1 MGSLDHSTH
10 KYTDSS
16 HTDKCMKLH
25 SISLTS
31 RIIWNNRVSV
41 DVVWREF
48 DAQNAQTFSI
58 NLFLA
63 PSSGCQLSKMAC
75 VSSLKKILQL
85 AVETGFTVPKSDFSL
100 HTPKRR
106 VPGPQPF
113 WDCYCTPNKNL
124 HTFHSVPCFQF
135 CSCFPCSPFFSNC
148 VHLLFGQLSHD
159 LNSLSLLGSEA
170 KDRN

>member
-1 MGSLDHSTH
+1 
-10 KYTDSS
+10 
-16 HTDKCMKLH
+16 MKLH

-100 HTPKRR
+100 HTPKKKKS
-106 VPGPQPF
+106 PGPNPSATA
-113 WDCYCTPNKNL
+113 TPNKQPAHIPFRSAFN
-124 HTFHSVPCFQF
+124 SAVV
-135 CSCFPCSPFFSNC
+135 FPCPLFFPI
-148 VHLLFGQLSHD
+148 VTHLLFGQLCHD

>member
-1 MGSLDHSTH
+1 
-10 KYTDSS
+10 
-16 HTDKCMKLH
+16 MKLH

-75 VSSLKKILQL
+75 VSSLKKYCNWLSKL
-85 AVETGFTVPKSDFSL
+85 DSL
-100 HTPKRR
+100 FPNWISPCTHQKRR
-106 VPGPQPF
+106 VPGPQLF
-113 WDCYCTPNKNL
+113 WDCYCYTKQ
-124 HTFHSVPCFQF
+124 TTCTHSIPFRAFNSAVV
-135 CSCFPCSPFFSNC
+135 FPCSPFFSNC